1 MPFSLKN
8 LENTF
13 DSYKILTDAPAIT
26 AYSIDAGIYKV
37 QPQAV
42 LLIESADDL
51 EKALLYARENH
62 VPLTARSGGT
72 NVTGNAIGEGI
83 ILEFS
88 RLNKILEINKK
99 KQWARVAPGIVYAEL
114 NRHLKEYGLM
124 FAPDPSSG
132 DMCKIGGMLGNN
144 AAGPHTLKYGATKDN
159 VLEMEVLLTNGN
171 WITAREY
178 QADEPG
184 LKKLLDANPFIKTF
198 LDLIWEKR
206 ELILSKKRN
215 VSKNSS
221 GYNLF
226 AIAEGLMQGVVPLHQ
241 IFIGSEGTLG
251 LTREAKILLHPIPA
265 QIATGIV
272 YLNQISDVGDAAN
285 DILALT
291 PSALEM
297 MDRNSLNLVSH
308 QGFNISKE
316 AMAMLLLEFDE
327 NAVDRM
333 ETAQRQMSR
342 YAQAVPMQVGFGAE
356 NQAKLWKIRKAMYPT
371 LYQYDLKKK
380 PINFADDVV
389 VPAERI
395 PELITYL
402 DDLFRNKGVAVAI
415 YGHIGNGNAH
425 INPLL
430 DLNDSSDFDNMI
442 SLSHEIHETVIER
455 FGGSICGEHGDGRVR
470 AEFLPKLYGP
480 ELYDLFKQTK
490 KLFDPDNILNPGV
503 KISTVPFTANIDFE
517 RLSKQC
523 ATCGKCNSVCPVYD
537 VVGEESNSAR
547 GWFHVVTAPNYS
559 YEKSS
564 RVVEACI
571 NCKSCRV
578 VCPAG
583 IDVSEW
589 VLKKREEHP
598 NKVAEAIVAIAR
610 QETLFSFLLKAAAW
624 TQPIWDNKIA
634 RVAIEYLTLPFLKGL
649 APTAR
654 IPSDMILP
662 KLARRHLRDRYSH
675 LTLSTNR
682 GHNVPTNTAVGVPT
696 AYFHGCAAN
705 YFDDGVGDA
714 VIGVLKRMGQEVVLP
729 PQRCSGT
736 PIQTYGLIDRVREN
750 AKFNIDSLAPFEKVV
765 TGCASCTFMLKDYG
779 AILPEGEYH
788 EKAKKLAE
796 KVVHIS
802 EFAAKAQ
809 PTQSPFV
816 AEKHNPQN
824 PPLPR
829 GKKIKVTYHSS
840 CHLRAA
846 GVADAP
852 RELLRSN
859 PNFEFVEMQDAD
871 RCAGGAGTFCVK
883 NPKLSEE
890 IFERKRQGIQ
900 KSGAEIVATSCPA
913 CMIQLNNQLKG
924 KVKVAHIA
932 ELI

>member
-1 MPFSLKN
+1 MPFSLKD
-8 LENTF
+8 LEATF
-13 DSYKILTDAPAIT
+13 DSRKVLTDTPAIT

-37 QPQAV
+37 PPQAIV
-42 LLIESADDL
+42 IIESSDDL
-51 EKALLYARENH
+51 EKALLYAREH
-62 VPLTARSGGT
+62 RVPITARSGGT

-88 RLNKILEINKK
+88 RLNKILEVNKK
-99 KQWARVAPGIVYAEL
+99 ERWGRVEPGIVYAEL
-114 NRHLKEYGLM
+114 NRHLANDGLM

-144 AAGPHTLKYGATKDN
+144 AAGPHTLKYGATKEN
-159 VLEMEVLLTNGN
+159 VLEMQILLTNGN

-178 QADEPG
+178 RMDEPA
-184 LKKLLDANPFIKTF
+184 LTKLLDANPFIKTF
-198 LDLIWEKR
+198 LDMIHENSALIV
-206 ELILSKKRN
+206 SKKRA

-226 AIAEGLMQGVVPLHQ
+226 AIAEGLARNVVSLHQ
-241 IFIGSEGTLG
+241 LFIGSEGTLG
-251 LTREAKILLHPIPA
+251 LTREAKILLHPRPT
-265 QIATGIV
+265 QVATGLI
-272 YLNQISDVGDAAN
+272 YLNRISDIGDAAN
-285 DILALT
+285 DILALS

-297 MDRNSLNLVSH
+297 MDRNSLHLVSR
-308 QGFNISKE
+308 QGFDIPKD
-316 AMAMLLLEFDE
+316 AMALLLLEFDQDVSE
-327 NAVDRM
+327 QMDAARK
-333 ETAQRQMSR
+333 RMSR
-342 YAQAVPMQVGFGAE
+342 YAMAAKMQIGFGAE
-356 NQAKLWKIRKAMYPT
+356 NQARLWKIRKAMYPT

-380 PINFADDVV
+380 PVNFADDVV
-389 VPAERI
+389 VPAQEI
-395 PELITYL
+395 PKLMAYL
-402 DDLFRNKGVAVAI
+402 DSLFRDKGVAVAI

-430 DLNDSSDFDNMI
+430 DLNNASDFDKMV
-442 SLSHEIHETVIER
+442 SLSHEIHETVINQ

-480 ELYDLFKQTK
+480 ELYDLFKKTK
-490 KLFDPDNILNPGV
+490 QLFDPDNILNPGV
-503 KISTVPFTANIDFE
+503 KISTVPFTMNVDFE

-537 VVGEESNSAR
+537 VIGEESNSAR
-547 GWFHVVTAPNYS
+547 GWFHVVTAPDYS

-589 VLKKREEHP
+589 VLKRREEHP
-598 NKVAEAIVAIAR
+598 NKMAKAVVAIAK
-610 QETLFSFLLKAAAW
+610 QETLYAFLLKAAAW
-624 TQPIWDNKIA
+624 TQPLWDNKMG

-649 APTAR
+649 AKTAR
-654 IPSDMILP
+654 IPADMILP
-662 KLARRHLRDRYSH
+662 RLARRHLRDRYPD
-675 LTLSTNR
+675 LTESNPFPPDLPLKWRDKNS
-682 GHNVPTNTAVGVPT
+682 V

-714 VIGVLKRMGQEVVLP
+714 VIGVLKKMGHEVVLP
-729 PQRCSGT
+729 LQRCSGT
-736 PIQTYGLIDRVREN
+736 PIQTYGLIDRVHEN
-750 AKFNIDSLAPFEKVV
+750 AKFNIDSLERFEKVV
-765 TGCASCTFMLKDYG
+765 TGCASCTFMLKDYSS
-779 AILPEGEYH
+779 ILTEGEYY
-788 EKAKKLAE
+788 EKSRRLAA

-802 EFAAKAQ
+802 EWAA
-809 PTQSPFV
+809 
-816 AEKHNPQN
+816 HH
-824 PPLPR
+824 PPLFQKPFD
-829 GKKIKVTYHSS
+829 GKKKKVTYHSS

-846 GVADAP
+846 GVHDAP

-859 PNFEFVEMQDAD
+859 PNLEFVEMPDAD

-913 CMIQLNNQLKG
+913 CMIQLNNQLRG
-924 KVKVAHIA
+924 KVRVAHIA
-932 ELI
+932 ELL